1 MAASARVAYLARRAS
16 DYGVETGRVK
26 VNLAQVRERKQK
38 VVERFR
44 IGAEQVLEA
53 TANLDVIRGQ
63 ASFIDARTVK
73 VEGAGSESL
82 RLSAEKIFINT
93 GAKPVIPPID
103 GLSRVP
109 SLDSTSIMELE
120 TLPSHLLI
128 MGGGYIAIEFG
139 QMFRRYGSQVTIIE
153 RGEQLLAREDS
164 DVAQEVY
171 KILREDG
178 IDVRLKTSASRVEA
192 NEQGEIQ
199 VTVSG
204 DGGEPAVKGSHLL
217 IATGRRPNSDHL
229 NLGAAGVE
237 MDQKGYVIVN
247 ERLETNVP
255 GIYAIG
261 DIKPGPAFTHISYD
275 DYRVIQANLLQNGNA
290 RIDGRPVPYTIFMDP
305 QLGRVGLTEREARA
319 QGRSVRVAKLPMAN
333 VARGIEFGETR
344 GFMKAIVDAETNQI
358 LGCAIL
364 GMEGGEVM
372 AVLQVAMMGKLPY
385 TVIRDGIFAHPT
397 LAESLNNL
405 FMAMDEQGLGE
416 KK

>member
-16 DYGVETGRVK
+16 DYGVQTGPVE

-38 VVERFR
+38 VVKRFR
-44 IGAEQVLEA
+44 NGAEQVLEA
-53 TANLDVIRGQ
+53 TANLDVIQGEV
-63 ASFIDARTVK
+63 SFIDARTVR
-73 VEGAGSESL
+73 VEGAGSEAL

-93 GAKPVIPPID
+93 GAKPVSPPID
-103 GLSRVP
+103 GLNRVP

-120 TLPSHLLI
+120 ALPKHLLI

-139 QMFRRYGSQVTIIE
+139 QMFHRYGSQVTIIE

-164 DVAQEVY
+164 DVAEEEY

-178 IDVRLKTSASRVEA
+178 IDVRLKTSASRVET

-199 VTVSG
+199 LTVSG
-204 DGGEPAVKGSHLL
+204 DGGEATVKGSHLL
-217 IATGRRPNSDHL
+217 IATGRRPNVDHL

-237 MDQKGYVIVN
+237 VDEKGHVKVNDQ
-247 ERLETNVP
+247 LETNVP

-275 DYRVIQANLLQNGNA
+275 DFRIIQANLLQNGKA

-305 QLGRVGLTEREARA
+305 QLGRVGLTEKAARA
-319 QGRSVRVAKLPMAN
+319 QGRSIRVAKLLMAH
-333 VARGIEFGETR
+333 VAKAIEFGETR
-344 GFMKAIVDAETNQI
+344 GFMKAIVDTDTNQI

-364 GMEGGEVM
+364 GVEGGEVM
-372 AVLQVAMMGKLPY
+372 TVLQVAMMGKLPY

-405 FMAMDEQGLGE
+405 FMAMDAQGLHEE
-416 KK
+416 K

>member
-16 DYGVETGRVK
+16 DYGVHTGPVE

-44 IGAEQVLEA
+44 NGAEQVLEA
-53 TANLDVIRGQ
+53 TANLDVIRGE
-63 ASFIDARTVK
+63 ASFIAARTVK
-73 VEGAGSESL
+73 VEGAGNEAL
-82 RLSAEKIFINT
+82 HLSAEKIFINT
-93 GAKPVIPPID
+93 GAKPAIPTID
-103 GLSRVP
+103 GLNRVP
-109 SLDSTSIMELE
+109 SLDSTSIMELDA
-120 TLPSHLLI
+120 LPKHLLI
-128 MGGGYIAIEFG
+128 VGGGYIAIEFG

-153 RGEQLLAREDS
+153 RGEQLLAREDN
-164 DVAQEVY
+164 DVAEEVY

-178 IDVRLKTSASRVEA
+178 IDVRLKTSASRVER
-192 NEQGEIQ
+192 NEQAEIQ
-199 VTVSG
+199 LTIIG
-204 DGGEPAVKGSHLL
+204 DGAEATVKGSHLL
-217 IATGRRPNSDHL
+217 IAGGRRPNVDHL

-237 MDQKGYVIVN
+237 IDAKGYVKVN
-247 ERLETNVP
+247 DRLETSVP

-275 DYRVIQANLLQNGNA
+275 DFRIIQANLLQNGNV

-305 QLGRVGLTEREARA
+305 QLGRVGLTEKEARA
-319 QGRSVRVAKLPMAN
+319 QGRSIRVAKLSMAN
-333 VARGIEFGETR
+333 VARAIEFGETR

-372 AVLQVAMMGKLPY
+372 TVLQVAMMGRLPY
-385 TVIRDGIFAHPT
+385 TVIRDGVFAHPT

-405 FMAMDEQGLGE
+405 FMAMDGQGLHE